1 MWKEMS
7 RNNRNSKQWS
17 WCQTTTFYG
26 SSIKV
31 VTLSTLCW
39 CYHITHHSSPCV
51 CVYFLPLQSK
61 VAGCCSLQLQSP
73 AGWPCTHPHPLS
85 WPDTRMYSHHI
96 TQGSDQNLFQEFSTK
111 QDRYWGRLCSV
122 APRCTQCWISRHHH
136 QQQAVVTENWKTGNC
151 LVTTM
156 KSHWI
161 LEKLRNNRI

>member
-1 MWKEMS
+1 MKLVS
-7 RNNRNSKQWS
+7 NNNILRFLYQSCNNIDSVLMLSYHTNSP
-17 WCQTTTFYG
+17 
-26 SSIKV
+26 
-31 VTLSTLCW
+31 
-39 CYHITHHSSPCV
+39 PCV
-51 CVYFLPLQSK
+51 YVYFLPLQSK

-73 AGWPCTHPHPLS
+73 AGWPCTHPHLS
-85 WPDTRMYSHHI
+85 AGEIPGCTHI
-96 TQGSDQNLFQEFSTK
+96 TQASDQNLFQEFSTK

>member
-31 VTLSTLCW
+31 VTLSTQCW

-61 VAGCCSLQLQSP
+61 VAGCFVPYSCNHLQPGPAPTLTSQLARYQDVLTSLRPQIRNYFRNFQQNKIDTEEGAAL
-73 AGWPCTHPHPLS
+73 HPVLDFKTS
-85 WPDTRMYSHHI
+85 SSATG
-96 TQGSDQNLFQEFSTK
+96 GS
-111 QDRYWGRLCSV
+111 YWELKDWKLLGYNDE
-122 APRCTQCWISRHHH
+122 
-136 QQQAVVTENWKTGNC
+136 VTLDIG
-151 LVTTM
+151 
-156 KSHWI
+156 
-161 LEKLRNNRI
+161 